1 MTASITRA
9 RRRFTRIEK
18 HRVMGMIVG
27 AAVADALGAPFE
39 FRSAGQYGTAFP
51 TPVIGGTGEMI
62 GGGSFGWEPGE
73 FTDDSQMA
81 IALAEAL
88 LSADGYDAD
97 VVWSW
102 FRAWRATAKDVGV
115 TTAKAL
121 SHADWRDVPRDTRRG
136 AGNGALMRAFVLAAA
151 YLDADDDVV
160 RHVVVEQG
168 GLTHPD
174 PAAGWGAWIAVE
186 MCRIAITGGDPIA
199 AVDGLLAH
207 LPTGVRDDFAT
218 VLSPEWT
225 PDQSHVSNGSVW
237 GCLGQA
243 VWAVRTKPSFEAAV
257 VAAIELGGDTD
268 TVACVTGALA
278 GAVFGVQRIPSR
290 WSTYVHGHID
300 SPTGRRE
307 YTLADL
313 QQLTTRLLGL
323 ADKPDTPPEIAAGP
337 LEVSP
342 GLHAADLLG
351 AATAPHDWA
360 VVSLCRTG
368 NRFENHPV
376 RRQIYLIDKSGDHNH
391 AMRAAVDDA
400 VTAIDAF
407 LAEGRN
413 VVVHCHGGRSRTGM
427 VLKAWKM
434 RRDGVSERD
443 AHAWL
448 AERWDRYHDE
458 NGSFVQMLRTEW

>member
-1 MTASITRA
+1 
-9 RRRFTRIEK
+9 
-18 HRVMGMIVG
+18 MIVG
-27 AAVADALGAPFE
+27 ASVADALGAPFE
-39 FRSAGQYGTAFP
+39 FRSAGQYGKTFP
-51 TPVIGGTGEMI
+51 EPVLGGTGEMI

-102 FRAWRATAKDVGV
+102 FRAWRATANDVGV
-115 TTAKAL
+115 TTANAL
-121 SHADWRDVPRDTRRG
+121 SHDDWRDVPRDIRRG

-151 YLDADDDVV
+151 FLDADDDVV
-160 RHVVVEQG
+160 RRVVVEQAA
-168 GLTHPD
+168 LTHPD

-199 AVDGLLAH
+199 AIDRLLARV
-207 LPTGVRDDFAT
+207 PDDVRDDFAT
-218 VLSPEWT
+218 VLDPGWT
-225 PDQSHVSNGSVW
+225 PAQGHVSNGSVW

-243 VWAVRTKPSFEAAV
+243 VWATRTNDSYEKAV

-278 GAVFGVQRIPSR
+278 GAMYGIQRIPSR

-300 SPTGRRE
+300 SPIGRRR
-307 YTLADL
+307 YTLAEL
-313 QQLTTRLLGL
+313 QQLATRLLGL
-323 ADKPDTPPEIAAGP
+323 AEKPDTAPEIPAGP
-337 LEVSP
+337 LEISP

-351 AATAPHDWA
+351 AATAPTDWA

-368 NRFENHPV
+368 DLFAKHPV

-391 AMRAAVDDA
+391 AMRNAVDDA

-407 LAEGRN
+407 LAEGRK
-413 VVVHCHGGRSRTGM
+413 VLVHCHGGRSRTGM

-448 AERWDRYHDE
+448 ADRWDRYHDH
-458 NGSFVQMLRTEW
+458 NASFVEMLRTEW